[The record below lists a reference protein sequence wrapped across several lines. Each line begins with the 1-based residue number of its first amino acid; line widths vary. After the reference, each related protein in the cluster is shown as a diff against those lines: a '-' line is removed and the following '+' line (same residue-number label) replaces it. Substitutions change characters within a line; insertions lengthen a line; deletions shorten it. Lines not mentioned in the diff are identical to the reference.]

1 MDKPWVGKGIWNK
14 VYKGKML
21 NAQDDSREIREKKKS
36 KETELKKEDKVIGIE
51 QESEETELKKEDK
64 VIELE
69 EESKETES
77 KKEDK
82 AIELEKESEKT
93 RSAKEDKA
101 NGLEEDEVK
110 IELAKEDEET
120 ESEKEEIV
128 IESKKESEETEPAK
142 EDEETESEKEEI
154 VIESKKESEETGSA
168 KEDEETDS
176 EKEEVVI
183 ELEEESKETESKKEN
198 VANESEKENVAIE
211 LEKEEVANESEK
223 ENVAIELEKEE
234 VAVELEKE
242 NVAIELE
249 KEEVETELEKEDK
262 AIGLEKKS
270 VDSGSKVETSVRS
283 IIVKT
288 PFSIISDVTSFI
300 KFPNINV
307 KKQEAFVFRNEKD
320 VRGRELDAKLL
331 TTVQHYHGEV
341 NCNLVSSNLHEKRVL
356 LEFSN
361 QKVKGNMEENWIG
374 TSSWIPIHGII
385 LEKEDEADVNNYIT
399 GKIPIEI
406 GRYKGEISLQ
416 EKVVFKEK
424 VIGIKEVSQEII
436 LTKKEFLL
444 PKIIKKGHN
453 PSIIEKGS
461 LFVEGYIFQCIE
473 FISEQS
479 TSHDKLYQ
487 LMQNIVLE
495 LTIQLLQEQE
505 VRVRIT

>member
-1 MDKPWVGKGIWNK
+1 MNKPWVGKEIWNK
-14 VYKGKML
+14 VYKWKML
-21 NAQDDSREIREKKKS
+21 NVQDDSREIREKKES
-36 KETELKKEDKVIGIE
+36 IETESEKEGIAIGLE
-51 QESEETELKKEDK
+51 KESEETESKKEDK
-64 VIELE
+64 AIKSEKESKETESKKEDKAIELE
-69 EESKETES
+69 KESKETES

-93 RSAKEDKA
+93 KLAKEDKA
-101 NGLEEDEVK
+101 NGLEEEEVK
-110 IELAKEDEET
+110 IESAKEDEET
-120 ESEKEEIV
+120 DLEKEEIV

-142 EDEETESEKEEI
+142 EDEETDSEKEEI
-154 VIESKKESEETGSA
+154 VIESKKES
-168 KEDEETDS
+168 
-176 EKEEVVI
+176 I
-183 ELEEESKETESKKEN
+183 
-198 VANESEKENVAIE
+198 
-211 LEKEEVANESEK
+211 
-223 ENVAIELEKEE
+223 
-234 VAVELEKE
+234 
-242 NVAIELE
+242 
-249 KEEVETELEKEDK
+249 
-262 AIGLEKKS
+262 
-270 VDSGSKVETSVRS
+270 DSGLKIETSVRS

-320 VRGRELDAKLL
+320 ARGRELDAKLL

-479 TSHDKLYQ
+479 TSHDNLYQ

>member
-1 MDKPWVGKGIWNK
+1 MNKPWVGKEIWNK
-14 VYKGKML
+14 VYKWKML
-21 NAQDDSREIREKKKS
+21 NVQDDSREIREKKES
-36 KETELKKEDKVIGIE
+36 IETESEKEGIAIGLE
-51 QESEETELKKEDK
+51 KESEETESKKEDK
-64 VIELE
+64 AIKSEK
-69 EESKETES
+69 ESKETES

-93 RSAKEDKA
+93 KLAKEDKA
-101 NGLEEDEVK
+101 NGLEEEEVK
-110 IELAKEDEET
+110 IESAKEDEET
-120 ESEKEEIV
+120 DLEKEEIV

-142 EDEETESEKEEI
+142 EDEETDSEKEEI
-154 VIESKKESEETGSA
+154 VIESKKESEETEPA
-168 KEDEETDS
+168 
-176 EKEEVVI
+176 KEEVVN
-183 ELEEESKETESKKEN
+183 ESKKE
-198 VANESEKENVAIE
+198 SI
-211 LEKEEVANESEK
+211 
-223 ENVAIELEKEE
+223 
-234 VAVELEKE
+234 
-242 NVAIELE
+242 
-249 KEEVETELEKEDK
+249 
-262 AIGLEKKS
+262 
-270 VDSGSKVETSVRS
+270 DSGLKIETSVRS

-320 VRGRELDAKLL
+320 ARGRELDAKLL

>member
-1 MDKPWVGKGIWNK
+1 MNKPWVGKEIWNK
-14 VYKGKML
+14 VYKWKML
-21 NAQDDSREIREKKKS
+21 NVQDDSREIREKKES
-36 KETELKKEDKVIGIE
+36 KETESKKEDKVIGIE

-64 VIELE
+64 AIKSEKESKETESKKEDKVIKLE
-69 EESKETES
+69 KESKETES

-93 RSAKEDKA
+93 KLAKEDKA
-101 NGLEEDEVK
+101 NGLEEEEVK
-110 IELAKEDEET
+110 IESAKEDEET
-120 ESEKEEIV
+120 DLEKEEIV

-142 EDEETESEKEEI
+142 EEVTN
-154 VIESKKESEETGSA
+154 ESKKES
-168 KEDEETDS
+168 
-176 EKEEVVI
+176 I
-183 ELEEESKETESKKEN
+183 
-198 VANESEKENVAIE
+198 
-211 LEKEEVANESEK
+211 
-223 ENVAIELEKEE
+223 
-234 VAVELEKE
+234 
-242 NVAIELE
+242 
-249 KEEVETELEKEDK
+249 
-262 AIGLEKKS
+262 
-270 VDSGSKVETSVRS
+270 DSGSKIETSVRS

-320 VRGRELDAKLL
+320 ARGRELDAKLL

-361 QKVKGNMEENWIG
+361 QKVKGHMEENWVD
-374 TSSWIPIHGII
+374 TSSWIPIHSII

-399 GKIPIEI
+399 GKLPIEI

-416 EKVVFKEK
+416 KKVVFKEK
-424 VIGIKEVSQEII
+424 VIGIKDVSQEII

-461 LFVEGYIFQCIE
+461 LLVEGYIFQCIE

-479 TSHDKLYQ
+479 TSHEKIYQ

>member
-1 MDKPWVGKGIWNK
+1 MNKPWIGKGIWNK

-21 NAQDDSREIREKKKS
+21 NGQDDSSKIREKKNSEETESKKEDTAIKS
-36 KETELKKEDKVIGIE
+36 EKERKETESKKEEEAIE
-51 QESEETELKKEDK
+51 LEKESEETESKKEEEA
-64 VIELE
+64 IELE
-69 EESKETES
+69 KESEETKSKKEEAIELEKESEETKSETEGIAIELEKESKETES

-82 AIELEKESEKT
+82 AIELEKESEETESKKEEEAIK
-93 RSAKEDKA
+93 SEKESKEAESKKEDKA
-101 NGLEEDEVK
+101 IKLEK
-110 IELAKEDEET
+110 
-120 ESEKEEIV
+120 
-128 IESKKESEETEPAK
+128 
-142 EDEETESEKEEI
+142 
-154 VIESKKESEETGSA
+154 
-168 KEDEETDS
+168 
-176 EKEEVVI
+176 
-183 ELEEESKETESKKEN
+183 ESKETESKKED
-198 VANESEKENVAIE
+198 KTIE
-211 LEKEEVANESEK
+211 LEKESK
-223 ENVAIELEKEE
+223 ETEPAKEE
-234 VAVELEKE
+234 VTNESKKE
-242 NVAIELE
+242 SI
-249 KEEVETELEKEDK
+249 
-262 AIGLEKKS
+262 
-270 VDSGSKVETSVRS
+270 DSGSKIVTSVRS

-320 VRGRELDAKLL
+320 ARGRELDAKLL

-399 GKIPIEI
+399 GKLPIEI

>member
-1 MDKPWVGKGIWNK
+1 MNKPWVGKEIWNK
-14 VYKGKML
+14 VYKWKML
-21 NAQDDSREIREKKKS
+21 NVQDDSREIREKKESIETESEKEGIAIGLEKESEETESKKEDKAIKSEKES
-36 KETELKKEDKVIGIE
+36 KETESKKEDKVIGIE
-51 QESEETELKKEDK
+51 KESEETELKKEDK
-64 VIELE
+64 AIELE

-82 AIELEKESEKT
+82 VIELEEESEKT
-93 RSAKEDKA
+93 KLAKEDKA
-101 NGLEEDEVK
+101 NGLEEEEVK
-110 IELAKEDEET
+110 IESAKEDEET
-120 ESEKEEIV
+120 DSEKEEIV

-142 EDEETESEKEEI
+142 EEVTN
-154 VIESKKESEETGSA
+154 ESKKES
-168 KEDEETDS
+168 
-176 EKEEVVI
+176 I
-183 ELEEESKETESKKEN
+183 
-198 VANESEKENVAIE
+198 
-211 LEKEEVANESEK
+211 
-223 ENVAIELEKEE
+223 
-234 VAVELEKE
+234 
-242 NVAIELE
+242 
-249 KEEVETELEKEDK
+249 
-262 AIGLEKKS
+262 
-270 VDSGSKVETSVRS
+270 DSGSKIETSVRS

-320 VRGRELDAKLL
+320 ARGRELDAKLL

-424 VIGIKEVSQEII
+424 VIGIKDVSQEII

-461 LFVEGYIFQCIE
+461 LLVEGYIFQCIE

-479 TSHDKLYQ
+479 TSHDKIYQ